1 MVDSAAAAESDRLG
15 GALVELEADGVAYGE
30 ASLTVALHGELEETE
45 RLDGDVRRVRVG
57 GSRGVPR
64 ARVRAAEGEP
74 QESTSR
80 PRAAGGVRDPM
91 EDRLP
96 LRPGRGRRGPH
107 ADPGRDG
114 IGQEFRAQLP
124 VGRGAQVRSPHPDP
138 GPGRLVPLAD
148 PLPGRAVPGARAGR
162 GRGDAPAPALRATRH
177 HAHVPVPDRLGAS
190 APEARRVRGR
200 WSGHERD
207 PRANRRPVCPRSR
220 TPDAERAG
228 RVASVFDVAGLEP
241 LDGGRRVGRVLR

>member
-114 IGQEFRAQLP
+114 IGQELHPELP
-124 VGRGAQVRSPHPDP
+124 AGRGAQVRPPHPDP
-138 GPGRLVPLAD
+138 GPGWLVSLAD
-148 PLPGRAVPGARAGR
+148 PLPRGPLSGARAGR
-162 GRGDAPAPALRATRH
+162 GGADAPAPALRAACH
-177 HAHVPVPDRLGAS
+177 DEDVPVPDRLGAP
-190 APEARRVRGR
+190 APQPGRLRGRRV
-200 WSGHERD
+200 GHERD
-207 PRANRRPVCPRSR
+207 PRADRGPL
-220 TPDAERAG
+220 RAG
-228 RVASVFDVAGLEP
+228 G
-241 LDGGRRVGRVLR
+241 